1 MQVDSFVL
9 SKAAQRKSPRVLQ
22 ERSDPHYDYRRES
35 PVSLEMQSK
44 ALDKAMSLA
53 PMNSCLTDIIVA
65 MLMEN
70 RLRSLPNYVLA
81 RTFRIG
87 DS

>member
-1 MQVDSFVL
+1 MALAAEPSPREIEMQVDSFVL

-44 ALDKAMSLA
+44 ALDVS
-53 PMNSCLTDIIVA
+53 DVA
-65 MLMEN
+65 SAYEFVSDGHYCCHAN
-70 RLRSLPNYVLA
+70 GKSSSIFA
-81 RTFRIG
+81 
-87 DS
+87 